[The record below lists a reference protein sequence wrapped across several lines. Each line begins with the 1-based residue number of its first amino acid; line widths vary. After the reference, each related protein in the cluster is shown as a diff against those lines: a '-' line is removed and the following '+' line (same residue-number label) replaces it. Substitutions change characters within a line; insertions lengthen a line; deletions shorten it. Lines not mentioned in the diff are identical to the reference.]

1 MSRLYLQRSTPAK
14 RAWPLLF
21 IAIAAFYFWG
31 LGSFPLVGPDEPR
44 YAEVAREMLARRD
57 FITPTLGGLP
67 WFEKPPLLYW
77 MMMLTYRVFGVSE
90 YAARLGPAICGL
102 ATALFVYWIG
112 KAISEPERDVDDP
125 PNIGPWSA
133 LAWLSSVGAIGL
145 SRGATFDIVLT
156 TTITGALACF
166 FVSETRA
173 RLTHNGRRSINW
185 LHLGFY
191 LFAGLSLLAKGLIG
205 FVIIFGVIGLYFI
218 LRREWPRRSFVLSLV
233 WGVPAALLLAG
244 VWFGPMIARHG
255 SKFIDQFIIQHH
267 FARFVSNKFHHPAPF
282 YFYLPV
288 LIGLALPWTIA
299 LAAALFSSRRWNWRG
314 ESSLDRARIFALAW
328 LLVPLVFFSFSGS
341 KLAAYI
347 LPVLPAVAIL
357 VGERIDCFCRAGR
370 GEKVLRLTGAL
381 LIAMAAAATLYT
393 HKNAGLS
400 LVTSLAAILL
410 VVVGALVLVRPQPAR
425 RSFIT
430 ISVVVLLA
438 AVIGVKVVGPSV
450 ARRQSTRDLLAA
462 AASRGYSSTPVVQ
475 LHTIQRSTEFY
486 AAGRITYGS
495 DGDPVKFESAAQV
508 ADAARFTGG
517 PVLCLVPIE
526 FESQVLN
533 LTGTDS
539 EVVSDNGDVAL
550 LVVRAR

>member
-1 MSRLYLQRSTPAK
+1 VSRLYLQRPTPAK
-14 RAWPLLF
+14 RAWLLLF
-21 IAIAAFYFWG
+21 IAITAFYFWG

-77 MMMLTYRVFGVSE
+77 MMMLGYRVFGVNE

-102 ATALFVYWIG
+102 ATAVFVYWIG
-112 KAISEPERDVDDP
+112 KAISEPEGDVDDR

-133 LAWLSSVGAIGL
+133 LAWLSSLGAIGL

-156 TTITGALACF
+156 MTITGALACF
-166 FVSETRA
+166 FVSETRT
-173 RLTHNGRRSINW
+173 RPSHVGVRSMNW

-205 FVIIFGVIGLYFI
+205 FVIIFGVVGAYFM
-218 LRREWPRRSFVLSLV
+218 LRREWPRKSFLVSFV
-233 WGVPAALLLAG
+233 WGMPAALLLAG
-244 VWFGPMIARHG
+244 VWYGPMIARHG
-255 SKFIDQFIIQHH
+255 SRFIDQFIIQHH

-288 LIGLALPWTIA
+288 LIGLALPWVIA
-299 LAAALFSSRRWNWRG
+299 LGAGLLSTRRWNWRG
-314 ESSLDRARIFALAW
+314 GSSLDRVRVFALVW

-357 VGERIDCFCRAGR
+357 VGERIDCFCRQGR
-370 GEKVLRLTGAL
+370 GEKVLRLTGGL
-381 LIAMAAAATLYT
+381 LIVMAAAATVYT
-393 HKNAGLS
+393 HKNSGLS
-400 LVTSLAAILL
+400 LSTSLAALLL
-410 VVVGALVLVRPQPAR
+410 VVVGAFVLLRPQEPR
-425 RSFIT
+425 GSFIA
-430 ISVVVLLA
+430 ISV
-438 AVIGVKVVGPSV
+438 AVFLSAIVGVKVVGPPV
-450 ARRQSTRDLLAA
+450 AGRQSTRDLLAA
-462 AASRGYSSTPVVQ
+462 AASRGYSNTPVVQ
-475 LHTIQRSTEFY
+475 LHTIERSAEFY
-486 AAGRITYGS
+486 AAGRITYQS
-495 DGDPVKFESAAQV
+495 DGEPVKFEGAAQV
-508 ADAARFTGG
+508 AEAARFAGG

-526 FESQVLN
+526 FESQVIN

-539 EVVSDNGDVAL
+539 EVISDNGEVGL
-550 LVVRAR
+550 VVVRAR